1 MKTVM
6 VSPDSIQLPFPP
18 DTRQVTEMA
27 AQLHAVGWVGAPV
40 VAVASGSQYQALT
53 GSSRVKA
60 AREAHLV
67 EIPVAVLDEDEA
79 TACRSSPGWN
89 TKRDV
94 PTDTSEIESTLRTAG
109 MDDVAR
115 IIGEDTGTNL

>member
-1 MKTVM
+1 MKTLM
-6 VSPDSIQLPFPP
+6 VPPEKLRLPFPP
-18 DTRQVTEMA
+18 DERQVTEMT

-40 VAVASGSQYQALT
+40 VAVASGDSYQALT
-53 GSSRVKA
+53 GSSRVEA

-79 TACRSSPGWN
+79 TACRSSPGWSAA
-89 TKRDV
+89 RDA